1 MSSFPGMVY
10 HYEVEVLDLLKK
22 TGEYLPPKAQA
33 TIERAY
39 DFAAKAHN
47 SQVRLS
53 GEPYIQH
60 PLHTAYTLALLQQDA
75 ECITAAVLHDV
86 SEDCGVP
93 IADIEKQFGPQVAK
107 LVDGVTKIS
116 RISWPA
122 LETTRKSA
130 EDGLAQAENLRKML
144 LAMAEDVR
152 VVLIKLA
159 DRLHNM
165 RTLAVLP
172 AEKRMRISRQTLE
185 IYAPLANRLGIW
197 DIRSQL
203 EDLAFMHL
211 EPEKYR
217 EVSHMVAGRSAASEK
232 YFEQVFEIL
241 KTEMA
246 KAGVEA
252 EISGRP
258 KHIYSIYK
266 KMERYNAEGKPIAQI
281 YDLMAVRIIVHEV
294 QDCYSAL
301 GVVHGLWTP
310 ISGQFDDYIAAPK
323 ESMYQ
328 SLHTT
333 VVGPEARPLE
343 VQIRTHEMHHISE
356 YGIAAHWRY
365 KEGVKQDPKYDQ
377 KLAWLRQL
385 LNWHKE
391 VAGAEEFVDLIKT
404 DVFRDQVYVFTP
416 KGEIKD
422 LPVGSTPL
430 DFAYRIHTDL
440 GQKCIGAKVNGRL
453 VPLNYKLITGDAVE
467 IVSSKNAKGPSLD
480 WLNPH
485 LGYARTS
492 HAREKI
498 RQWFR
503 KQERTENIER
513 GRGVLEKELKHLGIK
528 PVGDD
533 EIARLFKY
541 ERSDDFLA
549 ALGSGD
555 ITTHQIAVKLIPEE
569 PAPMKIVEASQVVP
583 SGFTGVEVMGVGDL
597 LTHLARCCG
606 PVPGDEIIGFITRT
620 KGVTVHRKDCANVIN
635 VWEKERLIKV
645 NWGRARQKAYPVSV
659 RIEAWDRVGLLRDIS
674 TLVSGEKS
682 NIVSV
687 NLSQPDNSSVHIAL
701 IFETTGMEQL
711 SRILTKLETIP
722 GILNVA
728 RDSN

>member
-1 MSSFPGMVY
+1 M
-10 HYEVEVLDLLKK
+10 EVLDLLKK
-22 TGEYLPPKAQA
+22 TGEYLPSAAQA

-39 DFAAKAHN
+39 DFAAGAHN
-47 SQVRLS
+47 GQLRLS
-53 GEPYIQH
+53 GELYIQH
-60 PLHTAYTLALLQQDA
+60 PLQTAYTLALLQQDA
-75 ECITAAVLHDV
+75 ECITAALLHDV

-93 IADIEKQFGPQVAK
+93 IEDIDKQFGHQVAR

-122 LETTRKSA
+122 LEPTRKGA
-130 EDGLAQAENLRKML
+130 EDGLVQAENLRKML

-165 RTLAVLP
+165 RTLSALP
-172 AEKRMRISRQTLE
+172 PEKRIRIARQTLE

-197 DIRSQL
+197 EIRSQL
-203 EDLAFMHL
+203 EDLAFMNL

-217 EVSHMVAGRSAASEK
+217 EVARMVAGRTAAGEK
-232 YFEQVFEIL
+232 YLEQVVEIL
-241 KTEMA
+241 KSEMA
-246 KAGVEA
+246 KAGVRA
-252 EISGRP
+252 DISGRP

-266 KMERYNAEGKPIAQI
+266 KMERYAAEGKPTAQI
-281 YDLMAVRIIVHEV
+281 YDLVAVRIVVQEV

-301 GVVHGLWTP
+301 GVVHGLWMP
-310 ISGQFDDYIAAPK
+310 IPGQFDDYIAAPK

-333 VVGPEARPLE
+333 VVGPDARPLE
-343 VQIRTHEMHHISE
+343 VQIRTHDMHNISE

-365 KEGVKQDPKYDQ
+365 KEGIKRDPKFDQ

-385 LNWHKE
+385 LSWHKE

-430 DFAYRIHTDL
+430 DLAYRIHTDL
-440 GQKCIGAKVNGRL
+440 GQKCIGAKVNSRL
-453 VPLNYKLITGDAVE
+453 VPLSYKLVTGDVVE

-480 WLNPH
+480 WLNPN
-485 LGYARTS
+485 LGYIKTS
-492 HAREKI
+492 HAREKV

-513 GRGVLEKELKHLGIK
+513 GRGVLEKELKRLGVKSIS
-528 PVGDD
+528 DD
-533 EIARLFKY
+533 EITKLFKFD
-541 ERSDDFLA
+541 RFDDFLA
-549 ALGSGD
+549 ALGSGE
-555 ITTHQIAVKLIPEE
+555 ITAHQIAVKMIPEE
-569 PAPMKIVEASQVVP
+569 PAPIPIGEVSQVVP

-597 LTHLARCCG
+597 LTHLARCCK

-620 KGVTVHRKDCANVIN
+620 KGVTVHRKDCANVTN
-635 VWEKERLIKV
+635 VWEKERLIRV
-645 NWGRARQKAYPVSV
+645 NWGRGRQKAYPVAV

-682 NIVSV
+682 NIVSI
-687 NLSQPDNSSVHIAL
+687 NLSQPDTSSIHISL
-701 IFETTGMEQL
+701 TFETSGMEQL
-711 SRILTKLETIP
+711 SRILSKLETIP
-722 GILNVA
+722 GILSVA
-728 RDSN
+728 RDAQ